1 MKQIKKE
8 VDQWLKEKYSMSD
21 FNTYQRSATRTAIY
35 PPEHKILYPA
45 LGLAGEAGEVA
56 NKVKKVMRDGVEN
69 QPDNWKEQI
78 ASEIGDVLWYCAA
91 LATDLNV
98 SLGMIASLNE
108 KKLQDRYDRGK
119 MNGSGDNR

>member
-1 MKQIKKE
+1 MKQLKKE

-45 LGLAGEAGEVA
+45 LGLAREAGEVA

-119 MNGSGDNR
+119 LNGSGDNR

>member
-1 MKQIKKE
+1 
-8 VDQWLKEKYSMSD
+8 
-21 FNTYQRSATRTAIY
+21 
-35 PPEHKILYPA
+35 
-45 LGLAGEAGEVA
+45 
-56 NKVKKVMRDGVEN
+56 MRDGVEN

-119 MNGSGDNR
+119 LNGSGDNR

>member
-1 MKQIKKE
+1 MNKLKKE
-8 VDQWLKEKYSMSD
+8 VAQWLKEKYSMSD
-21 FNTYQRSATRTAIY
+21 FNSYQRSATKTAVY

-91 LATDLNV
+91 LATDLNMQ
-98 SLGMIASLNE
+98 LGMIAALNE
-108 KKLQDRYDRGK
+108 KKLRDRFDRGK
-119 MNGSGDNR
+119 LNGSGDNR

>member
-1 MKQIKKE
+1 
-8 VDQWLKEKYSMSD
+8 MSD
-21 FNTYQRSATRTAIY
+21 FNSYQRTATKTAIY

-69 QPDNWKEQI
+69 QADDWKEQI

-91 LATDLNV
+91 LATDLNMQ
-98 SLGMIASLNE
+98 LGMIAALNE
-108 KKLQDRYDRGK
+108 KKLQDRFDRGK
-119 MNGSGDNR
+119 LNGSGDNR

>member
-1 MKQIKKE
+1 MKQLKKE

-69 QPDNWKEQI
+69 QPDNWREQI

-108 KKLQDRYDRGK
+108 KKLQDRYERGK
-119 MNGSGDNR
+119 LNGSGDNR

>member
-1 MKQIKKE
+1 MKQLKKE